1 MLIISNWLEKN
12 DVKQDKNA
20 LTRRWRWQNLLT
32 ILMVINVLLHCCYDD
47 DDDEAVNSNVEFPD
61 VLWWDCKKE

>member
-1 MLIISNWLEKN
+1 
-12 DVKQDKNA
+12 
-20 LTRRWRWQNLLT
+20 
-32 ILMVINVLLHCCYDD
+32 MVINVLLYCCYDDD

>member
-1 MLIISNWLEKN
+1 
-12 DVKQDKNA
+12 
-20 LTRRWRWQNLLT
+20 
-32 ILMVINVLLHCCYDD
+32 MVINVLLHCCYDDDDD